1 MFEILFKTLFV
12 LFAILGIVEAFRMFL
27 FWLLK
32 TENPGKLYLVIS
44 ISGHDENAELVL
56 RSACERIRWIP
67 DGNTELIV
75 IDRGMDEET
84 RQICEMACLDFP
96 EVHICRANE
105 VSKIIQV

>member
-1 MFEILFKTLFV
+1 MFEILFKIVFV
-12 LFAILGIVEAFRMFL
+12 LFAVLGIVEAFRMFL

-44 ISGHDENAELVL
+44 LSGHDEDAELIL

-67 DGNTELIV
+67 DSNAELIV

-84 RQICEMACLDFP
+84 RQICKTACLDLP
-96 EVHICRANE
+96 EIYLCRPDE
-105 VSKIIQV
+105 VSKII